1 MERRGGK
8 KSLLSATKA
17 FTLCRVA
24 EIGGLIASFI
34 SPCQLEFGTH
44 CNVVEVDKE
53 IYYCVSSVYNFFMIK
68 ILLLVWQL
76 ISVMCNVFEKTKLQT
91 GSFSEIR
98 VTS

>member
-34 SPCQLEFGTH
+34 SSCQLEFGTH

-53 IYYCVSSVYNFFMIK
+53 IYYY
-68 ILLLVWQL
+68 
-76 ISVMCNVFEKTKLQT
+76 VF
-91 GSFSEIR
+91 R
-98 VTS
+98 VCTIFL